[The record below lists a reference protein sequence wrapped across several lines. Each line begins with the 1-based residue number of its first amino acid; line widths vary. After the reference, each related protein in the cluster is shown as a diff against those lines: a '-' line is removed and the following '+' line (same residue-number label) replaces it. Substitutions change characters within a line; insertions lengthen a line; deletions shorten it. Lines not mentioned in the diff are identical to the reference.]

1 MPLIKYLILKLTLT
15 LLISNSLIAQNYTQ
29 RLTNERLLNKIA
41 LTEGNRAPLK
51 SDELIYI
58 RHFQPDSTWIIQG
71 LVEFIG
77 DTTTIPFQTSSGKI
91 KYFEKRALIRFQ
103 RGNEE
108 FRLTAYRNVKDRGNP
123 ESEASLFIPFTDR
136 SNGDSTYEGGRY
148 INASA
153 NDIKEGK
160 LRIDFNRCYNP
171 YCAYSSGFN
180 CPVPPAENRLSIAI
194 PVGEQAFAK
203 PH

>member
-29 RLTNERLLNKIA
+29 RLTNERSLKKIA

-51 SDELIYI
+51 SDEIIYI

-77 DTTTIPFQTSSGKI
+77 DTTSIPFQTSSGKI
-91 KYFEKRALIRFQ
+91 KYFEKRALIRFK

-108 FRLTAYRNVKDRGNP
+108 FRLTAYRNVKDRGNS

-160 LRIDFNRCYNP
+160 LLVDFNRCYNP

-180 CPVPPAENRLSIAI
+180 CPVPPAENRLSIEI
-194 PVGEQAFAK
+194 PVGEQSFAK

>member
-1 MPLIKYLILKLTLT
+1 MKYYYWILLYLITALPTT
-15 LLISNSLIAQNYTQ
+15 STSAQNYTEN
-29 RLTNERLLNKIA
+29 LMMERSRAKIA

-58 RHFQPDSTWIIQG
+58 RHFQPDSTWLIQG
-71 LVEFIG
+71 LVELIG
-77 DTTTIPFQTSSGKI
+77 DTTSIPFQTSSGKI

-160 LRIDFNRCYNP
+160 LLVDFNRCYNP

-194 PVGEQAFAK
+194 PVGAKSFAK

>member
-1 MPLIKYLILKLTLT
+1 MKYYYWILLFLITALHTT
-15 LLISNSLIAQNYTQ
+15 SISAQNYAEN
-29 RLTNERLLNKIA
+29 LMMERSRAKIA

-58 RHFQPDSTWIIQG
+58 RHFQPDSTWLIQG

-77 DTTTIPFQTSSGKI
+77 DTTSIPFQTSSGKI

-108 FRLTAYRNVKDRGNP
+108 FRLTAYRNVKDRGNS

-160 LRIDFNRCYNP
+160 LLVDFNRCYNP

>member
-1 MPLIKYLILKLTLT
+1 MKYYYWILLFLITALHTT
-15 LLISNSLIAQNYTQ
+15 SISAQNYAEN
-29 RLTNERLLNKIA
+29 LMMERSRAKIA

-58 RHFQPDSTWIIQG
+58 RHFQPDSTWLIQG

-77 DTTTIPFQTSSGKI
+77 DTTSIPFQTSSGKI

-108 FRLTAYRNVKDRGNP
+108 FRLTAYRNVKDRGNS

-160 LRIDFNRCYNP
+160 LLVDFNRCYNP

-194 PVGEQAFAK
+194 PVGEQSFAK